1 MSMTLAGLAR
11 LGNDPT
17 VRRMADNKA
26 VMDLSLAFSFG
37 RKVDGK
43 QPVTWISA
51 TMWGDRCDKLKPY
64 LVKGQLLFVT
74 LTEIHIEEYKRR
86 DGTPGTSLR
95 ARLGELEF
103 AGGRPEERQ
112 PAVQRVLMI

>member
-11 LGNDPT
+11 LGNEPT

-112 PAVQRVLMI
+112 PPRVLMI

>member
-11 LGNDPT
+11 LGNEPT

-51 TMWGDRCDKLKPY
+51 TMWGTAATSSSP
-64 LVKGQLLFVT
+64 
-74 LTEIHIEEYKRR
+74 I
-86 DGTPGTSLR
+86 SLR
-95 ARLGELEF
+95 GSCSSS
-103 AGGRPEERQ
+103 P
-112 PAVQRVLMI
+112 

>member
-11 LGNDPT
+11 LGNEPT

-103 AGGRPEERQ
+103 RRRQ
-112 PAVQRVLMI
+112 ARGAPASQGF

>member
-64 LVKGQLLFVT
+64 LTQRAVAFCHLD
-74 LTEIHIEEYKRR
+74 R
-86 DGTPGTSLR
+86 DPY
-95 ARLGELEF
+95 
-103 AGGRPEERQ
+103 
-112 PAVQRVLMI
+112 